1 MIFSITTK
9 TQIDISEED
18 QKEIAF
24 SYLRNKFNFDKG
36 YFVDLD
42 TGKLCRTV
50 HYHSHNSWSEI
61 IEDRDASNEEI
72 CLQIILNKLK

>member
-18 QKEIAF
+18 QKQIAV
-24 SYLRNKFNFDKG
+24 SYLRNKFNFDKS
-36 YFVDLD
+36 YFVDLEN
-42 TGKLCRTV
+42 GKLCHTV

-61 IEDRDASNEEI
+61 VEDGEASDVETS
-72 CLQIILNKLK
+72 LQIILNALK